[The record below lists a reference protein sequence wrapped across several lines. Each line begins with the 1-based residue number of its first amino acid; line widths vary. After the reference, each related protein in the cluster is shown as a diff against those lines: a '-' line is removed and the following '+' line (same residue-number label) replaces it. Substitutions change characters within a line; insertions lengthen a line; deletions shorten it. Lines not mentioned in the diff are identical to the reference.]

1 MTKQC
6 TTKQAPLV
14 LVHFATY
21 FSFVAYCFT
30 LGTALV
36 WITSLLMAFNQENM
50 EVESRALD
58 QYSNTCNCDNHP
70 SVPIAKIDC
79 GFNGGGSNQFWLW
92 MR

>member
-14 LVHFATY
+14 LVYSATY

-50 EVESRALD
+50 EVESN
-58 QYSNTCNCDNHP
+58 SDNHP